1 VVVSALSTTGHPM
14 AFVCAVIA
22 LLGGCFTGFLCVA
35 HTCLLLTGIN
45 TRQFWLSKTTAAD
58 GAARRSGPARGV

>member
-1 VVVSALSTTGHPM
+1 M

-58 GAARRSGPARGV
+58 GAARRSGPGRGV